1 MKKLAFILLVHISFY
16 LVSCGG
22 AVGMSDKAQKNIAN
36 SEAVGKMF
44 ETGDMSK
51 LSDYIAPD
59 VVDHAGPQGDIKGLD
74 NLKTMFA
81 QYQSTMSDVKNEIV
95 KSLGDDDHSMVW
107 MKQSWTAK
115 TDDPMMGMK
124 AGDHGNMETIEV
136 CKHNADGKITEH
148 WSFMSMGDMMK
159 MMQKSQP
166 MPMEPGQK
174 ATPDT
179 TKK

>member
-51 LSDYIAPD
+51 LGDYIAAD
-59 VVDHAGPQGDIKGLD
+59 AVDHAGPQGDIKGLD
-74 NLKTMFA
+74 NMKTMFT
-81 QYQSTMSDVKNEIV
+81 QYQSMMSDVKNEVV
-95 KSLGDDDHSMVW
+95 KSLGDDDYSMVW
-107 MKQSWTAK
+107 MKQAWTAK

-124 AGDHGNMETIEV
+124 AGDRGNMESIEV

-159 MMQKSQP
+159 MMQKSQT
-166 MPMEPGQK
+166 MPMEQPK
-174 ATPDT
+174 TMAPDT